1 MPAFGAAASSGS
13 SLRGQGKD
21 WGLPSRAVNATGL
34 TRPIIVQLSAN
45 QLVIQPEKKDRV
57 RKPVV
62 IPLKGAVE
70 DHVDD
75 LVAKVWQRMES
86 WGIAGQNMYWKPILQ
101 VRVDR
106 GAEPVYDELVRQLQ
120 GSGISVVRK

>member
-1 MPAFGAAASSGS
+1 MPAFGAAAGAGGS
-13 SLRGQGKD
+13 SRGQGKD

-45 QLVIQPEKKDRV
+45 QLVIHPEKKDRV

-62 IPLKGAVE
+62 IPLQGAVE
-70 DHVDD
+70 DDVDE
-75 LVAKVWQRMES
+75 LVAKIWQRMES

-106 GAEPVYDELVRQLQ
+106 GAEPVYDELVRLLQ
-120 GSGISVVRK
+120 DSGISIVRK